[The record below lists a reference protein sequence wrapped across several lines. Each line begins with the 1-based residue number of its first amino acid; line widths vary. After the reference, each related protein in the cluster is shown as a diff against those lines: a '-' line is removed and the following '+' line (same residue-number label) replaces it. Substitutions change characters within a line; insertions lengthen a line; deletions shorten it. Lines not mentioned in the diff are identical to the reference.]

1 MDRDQKIYEK
11 NGVICI
17 FIMSTTRVMV
27 TKISEMTHFF
37 VFSAD
42 ESKKSVTVW
51 VGYLIASERSYLA
64 F

>member
-27 TKISEMTHFF
+27 IKISEMTHFF

-51 VGYLIASERSYLA
+51 VEYLIASERSYLA